1 MREGGVRISAE
12 LFGGYVARHH
22 ARLAV
27 EAVRRQ
33 RPLRLHS
40 GGGRGLRGGK
50 GVVPIGP
57 IATGIVAA
65 AAAAAAAAVSA
76 AAATTTVPAAAATTS
91 ATATTATTTTTAA
104 VAAAASVT
112 AAAAAA
118 ARAGRHA
125 KLFRRVTEVA
135 ALPKSA

>member
-12 LFGGYVARHH
+12 LLGGYVARHH

-57 IATGIVAA
+57 IAAGIVA
-65 AAAAAAAAVSA
+65 A

-91 ATATTATTTTTAA
+91 ATATTATTTTAAA

-118 ARAGRHA
+118 ARAGRHT